1 MSQYRYVW
9 EFQIHKKVDRN
20 NATHT
25 QNKRVVCTYHRM
37 RRFTLTFGFLLINA
51 LFLWNGADGDAS
63 PSAIEQ
69 KRKEILARR
78 DSQKH
83 RLNSIIRHMRKQ
95 LADHS
100 AGEALLEPSE
110 KEDIEKRLGLY
121 VQKVESMKDYVDD
134 DEVETTMA
142 REESQRKYRTNSAQ
156 KIIEERKKEIEE
168 DQKNKE
174 NRGEEL

>member
-1 MSQYRYVW
+1 
-9 EFQIHKKVDRN
+9 
-20 NATHT
+20 
-25 QNKRVVCTYHRM
+25 
-37 RRFTLTFGFLLINA
+37 
-51 LFLWNGADGDAS
+51 
-63 PSAIEQ
+63 
-69 KRKEILARR
+69 
-78 DSQKH
+78 
-83 RLNSIIRHMRKQ
+83 MRKQ